1 MEKSKE
7 EIKTGR
13 LEKKIA
19 KLRKQV
25 NHYKEMCVTYGKIL
39 NFHPNLQSRY
49 EVYEDMVKERN
60 RIRQLELRVVEQA
73 KLIALLEK
81 QNDASDQN
89 H

>member
-1 MEKSKE
+1 MEKSKDQ
-7 EIKTGR
+7 IRIGR
-13 LEKKIA
+13 LEKRIV

-25 NHYKEMCVTYGKIL
+25 NHYKEVCVTYRKIL